1 MDCCRAQAL
10 DAEFGE
16 KIAAINLREYRRR
29 GPSKTTRLLLEAL
42 RAGGVA
48 NRTLLDIGGGV
59 GTISHELLRSDL
71 AHATSVDASGAFIN
85 AARLEAERQG
95 HANRLSLHHGDF
107 VMLTDDIG
115 TADIVTLD
123 RVICCY
129 PDMPAL
135 VDSSVAHARTVYGL
149 VYPRDTWV
157 TRLGVRV
164 LNWYFRVR
172 RHSFRTFIHSTE
184 SVNDLVVAQGF
195 QVRFQQLTGLW
206 QVVLYARA

>member
-1 MDCCRAQAL
+1 MDCCRAQTL

-29 GPSKTTRLLLEAL
+29 GPSRTTRLLLEAL
-42 RAGGVA
+42 RAEGVA
-48 NRTLLDIGGGV
+48 GRTLLDIGGGV
-59 GTISHELLRSDL
+59 GAISHELFRSDL
-71 AHATSVDASGAFIN
+71 AHATSVDAAGAFID
-85 AARLEAERQG
+85 AARTEAERQG
-95 HANRLSLHHGDF
+95 HANRMSLYQGDF
-107 VMLTDDIG
+107 VMLAADIP

-135 VDSSVAHARTVYGL
+135 VDSSVAHAKTVYGL

-157 TRLGVRV
+157 TRHGVRL

-184 SVNDLVVAQGF
+184 SVNAHVVAQGF

-206 QVVLYARA
+206 RVVVYARA

>member
-1 MDCCRAQAL
+1 MDCCRAQTL

-42 RAGGVA
+42 RAEGVA
-48 NRTLLDIGGGV
+48 GRTLLDIGGGV
-59 GTISHELLRSDL
+59 GAISHELFRSDL
-71 AHATSVDASGAFIN
+71 AHATSVDAAGAFID
-85 AARLEAERQG
+85 AARTEAERQG
-95 HANRLSLHHGDF
+95 HANRMSLYQGDF
-107 VMLTDDIG
+107 VMLAADIP

-135 VDSSVAHARTVYGL
+135 VDSSVAHAKTVYGL

-157 TRLGVRV
+157 TRHGVRL

-184 SVNDLVVAQGF
+184 SVSAHVVAQGF

-206 QVVLYARA
+206 RVVVYARA